1 MMTDDVRGDTIQ
13 DLLSENDRE
22 DLETMR
28 QEMQELIEDASDERE
43 KELLQYRLTIVEDA
57 IGRWE

>member
-1 MMTDDVRGDTIQ
+1 MTDDVRGDTIQ